1 MGRRGSSASSLVQ
14 AGYEDDAGCVA
25 TMPVESML
33 VEVATPAL
41 AADLAALLRQC
52 GYGDVEPAGRFVK
65 IARIDPGMP
74 RLEDI
79 RLAALIDIWGGR
91 HLGAAAS
98 RRR

>member
-1 MGRRGSSASSLVQ
+1 LSLVR
-14 AGYEDDAGCVA
+14 AANEDDARWVA

-52 GYGDVEPAGRFVK
+52 GYGDVEVGGRCVK
-65 IARIDPGMP
+65 IARINPGMP

-79 RLAALIDIWGGR
+79 RLAALIDVWGRR